1 MSDDFDY
8 TTHNEQRYPV
18 NIEDEMRKSYLD
30 YAMSVIIG
38 RALPDVR
45 DGLKPVHRRIL
56 YGMYE
61 QGNTAGKA
69 YKKSARIVGD
79 VMGKYH
85 PHGDSAIYDSVVR
98 MAQDFSMRYR
108 LVDGQG
114 NFGSVDGDNPA
125 AMRYTEVRL
134 TRLAEELMR
143 DDIDKETVDFIPNY
157 DGTEQEPSVLPAKY
171 PNLLVNGSSG
181 IAVGMAT
188 NIPPHNLGEVIDACL
203 MVIDN
208 PHATVKELMTVMP
221 GPDFPTAGFI
231 FGVEGIH
238 EAYNTG
244 RGIIQVRARA
254 GIEAMKKGDREQIVV
269 TEIPYMTNKKRLL
282 EKIAE
287 LVHDKRIE
295 GISDLRDESDR
306 EGMRIVIELKRDAIA
321 EVVLNNLYRNTQMQT
336 TFGIIFLAIVNNR
349 PEVMDL
355 PTLLHHFV
363 EHRKEIV
370 VRRTRFDL
378 RKAEERAHILEG
390 LVKALDILDALIA
403 FIRSSRTPPE
413 AKSGLVE
420 RWQFSEVQAQAILDM
435 RLQRLTGLER
445 EKILAEYEEVQATIR
460 RLREILGSETLVLGI
475 ISAELREIREAYGDA
490 RRTEIVPQASD
501 ITIEDMIAD
510 EDMVITVS
518 RGGYIKRSPLS
529 LYRAQRRGGKGRI
542 GMQTKEEDIVE
553 HLFVA
558 SAHSYVL
565 VFTDRGRLYW
575 IKVHQIPEV
584 ASNARGKAIVN
595 LLTVEQGESVRA
607 LLTVRDFNDAKY
619 VVMVTRA
626 GKIKKTELTAFSN
639 VRASG
644 IIAID
649 INEGDDLYAVR
660 LSQGDD
666 EIFIGTHDG
675 MAIRFN
681 ENGVRPMGRGA
692 AGVKGI
698 SLREGDTVVE
708 MDVLPASGE
717 AAPEPLAEGEEP
729 EVVVE
734 SEPEGDEG
742 EIVVSDDRGQV
753 LTITEKGFG
762 KRTPVS
768 AYRLQSRGG
777 IGVTNIKTT
786 DKNGKVAG
794 ISYVFE
800 DDQVLLITEQGMI
813 IRTNVADI
821 RSIGRNTQG
830 VRVINIDENDLVVA
844 AVKLVDKDD
853 GEEEIEGG
861 EPEAGDETTDES
873 PEDDTV
879 H

>member
-378 RKAEERAHILEG
+378 RKAEERSHILEG

-717 AAPEPLAEGEEP
+717 TAPEPLAEGEEP

-734 SEPEGDEG
+734 SEPEGDDT
-742 EIVVSDDRGQV
+742 EIVVSDERGQV

-853 GEEEIEGG
+853 GEDEIEPG
-861 EPEAGDETTDES
+861 ESEPSEETP
-873 PEDDTV
+873 PEDDTI